1 LSVAQLQVSDSAHG
15 RAVNGRLRRGTR
27 RAAAASMFGFFS
39 TRLGCVGSIIV
50 SIVGSLLLMLVLRG
64 CSSAGHV
71 G

>member
-1 LSVAQLQVSDSAHG
+1 
-15 RAVNGRLRRGTR
+15 
-27 RAAAASMFGFFS
+27 MFGFFS